1 MHGLA
6 KTVLIKRNIVF
17 IKEIRKMCWLSY
29 DNRTDCLE
37 DFFLSNHWLKVYNFT
52 RHRAACTLHS
62 YGQQS

>member
-1 MHGLA
+1 
-6 KTVLIKRNIVF
+6 
-17 IKEIRKMCWLSY
+17 MCWLSY
-29 DNRTDCLE
+29 DKGTDCLE